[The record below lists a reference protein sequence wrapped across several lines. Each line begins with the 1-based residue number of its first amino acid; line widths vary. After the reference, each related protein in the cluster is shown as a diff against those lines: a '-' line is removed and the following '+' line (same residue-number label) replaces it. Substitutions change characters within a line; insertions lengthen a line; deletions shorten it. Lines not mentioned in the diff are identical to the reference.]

1 MKKFHTLKI
10 REVHEETPDAVSV
23 TFEVPDDLKET
34 FRYRQGQHLTL
45 RKQIDGEDL
54 RRSYS
59 ICASVAEDDLRIAV
73 RELPEGRFS
82 GWIRRHL
89 KAGDEI
95 EVFPPVGRFN
105 TELDPA
111 NEKHYVAFAAGAGIT
126 PIISILKTALET
138 EPKSR
143 CTLFFGN
150 RTPETTIFRSEL
162 NRLKNRYMDRLSV
175 QHVFSRAET
184 GTEFFHGRLDKAKVT
199 QILER
204 LLPLETIDEAFLC
217 GPDRMIEEVSAAL
230 TGHGLEARRIHTER
244 FTNEG
249 QSAVRRAHEPRRTE
263 AHAAAGALRIRLDGR
278 VHEIAYDPSMGTVL
292 EAAEKAGLEV
302 PFSCRGG
309 VCTTC
314 RAKIEEGEA
323 EMEVNYGLEDHEIAS
338 GFVLTCQAV
347 PTSETLTI
355 SYDE

>member
-1 MKKFHTLKI
+1 
-10 REVHEETPDAVSV
+10 
-23 TFEVPDDLKET
+23 
-34 FRYRQGQHLTL
+34 
-45 RKQIDGEDL
+45 
-54 RRSYS
+54 
-59 ICASVAEDDLRIAV
+59 VAEDDLRIAV

>member
-1 MKKFHTLKI
+1 MRKFHTLKV
-10 REVHEETPDAVSV
+10 REVHEEAPDAVSV
-23 TFEVPDDLKET
+23 AFELPEALKET
-34 FRYRQGQHLTL
+34 YRYKQGQHLTL
-45 RKQIDGEDL
+45 RKEIGGEDL

-59 ICASVAEDDLRIAV
+59 ICASVKEGDLRIAV

-82 GWIRRHL
+82 GWIRHTL
-89 KAGDEI
+89 APGDEI
-95 EVFPPVGRFN
+95 AVFPPVGQFN

-126 PIISILKTALET
+126 PIISILKTVLET

-143 CTLFFGN
+143 FTLFYGN

-184 GTEFFHGRLDKAKVT
+184 GTEFFHGRLDTAKVA
-199 QILER
+199 QILEH
-204 LLPLETIDEAFLC
+204 LLPVEAIDEAFLC
-217 GPDRMIEEVSAAL
+217 GPDSMIEEVRETLVA
-230 TGHGLEARRIHTER
+230 HGLERRRIHTER

-249 QSAVRRAHEPRRTE
+249 QSAIRRSHEPRRTQ
-263 AHAAAGALRIRLDGR
+263 AHAATGKLRIRLDGR
-278 VHEIAYDPSMGTVL
+278 VHEIAYEPKMGTVL
-292 EAAEKAGLEV
+292 EAAEAAGLEV

-314 RAKIEEGEA
+314 RAKIEQGEA
-323 EMEVNYGLEDHEIAS
+323 EMEINYGLEDHEIAS
-338 GFVLTCQAV
+338 GFILTCQAV
-347 PTSETLTI
+347 PTSETLAL

>member
-1 MKKFHTLKI
+1 MRKFHNLKV
-10 REVHEETPDAVSV
+10 REVREETPDAVSV
-23 TFEVPDDLKET
+23 AFVVPEELKDAY
-34 FRYRQGQHLTL
+34 RYTQGQHLTL
-45 RKQIDGEDL
+45 RKEIDGEDL

-59 ICASVAEDDLRIAV
+59 ICASVGEGDLRIAV

-82 GWIRRHL
+82 GWIRRNL
-89 KAGDEI
+89 KPGDEI
-95 EVFPPVGRFN
+95 EVFPPMGRFN
-105 TELDPA
+105 TELEPA
-111 NEKHYVAFAAGAGIT
+111 NAKHYVAFAAGAGIT
-126 PIISILKTALET
+126 PIISILKTALER

-143 CTLFFGN
+143 FTLFYGN

-162 NRLKNRYMDRLSV
+162 NRLKNRFMDRLSV

-184 GTEFFHGRLDKAKVT
+184 GADFSHGRLDKEKVS

-204 LLPLETIDEAFLC
+204 LLPVEAIDEAYIC

-230 TGHGLEARRIHTER
+230 AEHGLEARRIHTER

-249 QSAVRRAHEPRRTE
+249 QSAVRRAREPRKTQ
-263 AHAAAGALRIRLDGR
+263 AHAAAGRLRIRLDGR
-278 VHEIAYDPSMGTVL
+278 VHEIAYEPAMGTVL
-292 EAAEKAGLEV
+292 EAAEQAGLEA

-314 RAKIEEGEA
+314 RAKIEQGEA
-323 EMEVNYGLEDHEIAS
+323 EMEINYGLEDHEVAS
-338 GFVLTCQAV
+338 GFILTCQAV
-347 PTSETLTI
+347 PTGETLAI

>member
-1 MKKFHTLKI
+1 MKKFHTLKV
-10 REVHEETPDAVSV
+10 REVHEEAPDAVSV

-45 RKQIDGEDL
+45 RKQIDGEEL

-143 CTLFFGN
+143 FTLFFGN

-204 LLPLETIDEAFLC
+204 LLPLEAIDEAFLC

-230 TGHGLEARRIHTER
+230 TGRGLEARRLHTER

-249 QSAVRRAHEPRRTE
+249 QSAVRRAREPRRTE